1 MVRPLHV
8 ILAAAALLLAGCP
21 SLPDTKPFADAT
33 TSLRGA
39 VVSSGTAVV
48 SELKRN
54 PIEGM
59 AAQGTALEREWK
71 TRAKLMSALGDYA
84 QSITAIADA
93 GNKGG
98 ESAQKLA
105 DAANTLAQTL
115 GAANLAASAGATL
128 AIDTFKF
135 VNGQIAR
142 ARAAK
147 SLDAA
152 LTEMQPAIE
161 RIAEL
166 LAADLGALD
175 EAMQIAIVAQQD
187 KLARDNQAE
196 LNYRKRLVAAR
207 QNLMGRAANELTEQ
221 TPPTKITVADELK
234 RIDELLA
241 YAEQWRAAY
250 DTQQAAIAE
259 RGRLG
264 GEMIATTRDAL
275 GEWAVAH
282 AKLLA
287 AVRTKR
293 APNVSDLVDAA
304 KRIQD
309 LVARYR
315 QL

>member
-1 MVRPLHV
+1 MVRSPRV
-8 ILAAAALLLAGCP
+8 ILLAATLLLAGCP
-21 SLPDTKPFADAT
+21 SLPDTKPFSDAT
-33 TSLRGA
+33 TSLRSA

-48 SELKRN
+48 AELKRN

-59 AAQGTALEREWK
+59 AAHGATLEREWK
-71 TRAKLMSALGDYA
+71 VRAQLMSALADYA
-84 QSITAIADA
+84 HSITAIADA
-93 GNKGG
+93 GNKGA

-115 GAANLAASAGATL
+115 GAANLATSAGATL

-135 VNGQIAR
+135 VNEQIAR

-166 LAADLGALD
+166 LAADLTALD

-187 KLARDNQAE
+187 KLAQDNQAE
-196 LNYRKRLVAAR
+196 INYRRRLIAVR
-207 QNLMGRAANELTEQ
+207 QQLMGKAANELADDTA
-221 TPPTKITVADELK
+221 PTKVTIADELK
-234 RIDELLA
+234 RTDELLA
-241 YAEQWRAAY
+241 VAEQWRTDYEA
-250 DTQQAAIAE
+250 QQAAIAR

-264 GEMIATTRDAL
+264 TEMIATTRDAL
-275 GEWAVAH
+275 GDWAAGH

-293 APNVSDLVDAA
+293 APNVVDLVAAA